1 MILSMPLNPPMFFSR
16 VFWGPLP
23 PPSPQACALTHA
35 TKHSHLNR
43 ERRSAFIHTNTMGEP
58 VIGSIVCGSV
68 ALVMMIW
75 NWRMVEHQKWLLR
88 KCGKEAATK
97 ARARAQLR
105 AEARAQVAAPFA
117 NIEEE
122 ACISADAPSKSS
134 ACPSSRY
141 VAKLESL
148 PEWNESESSPDMDM
162 FCKTRDRIE
171 TAPMSPASSSTRSR
185 SGTGCFFSDG

>member
-1 MILSMPLNPPMFFSR
+1 
-16 VFWGPLP
+16 
-23 PPSPQACALTHA
+23 
-35 TKHSHLNR
+35 
-43 ERRSAFIHTNTMGEP
+43 MGEP

-105 AEARAQVAAPFA
+105 AEARARVASPSADF
-117 NIEEE
+117 EE
-122 ACISADAPSKSS
+122 ATFVSAEAPSKPSV
-134 ACPSSRY
+134 CPSSRY
-141 VAKLESL
+141 VVKLESL
-148 PEWNESESSPDMDM
+148 PEWNESSPDM
-162 FCKTRDRIE
+162 FFKTRERLE

-185 SGTGCFFSDG
+185 SGTGCFFTDG